1 MVRRHFRFRRLL
13 LALAFAAIA
22 VPVAHAQPG
31 DSGFWTERP
40 VRSEISS
47 HRGTTPTLS
56 QLQAQ
61 AREWRARLD
70 SYATRNGGN
79 PNNAEQAGP
88 KGPDKFNWT
97 DAAIG
102 AAITFGAAAILL
114 AAIAVGRRHRSRPDY
129 AGLAS
134 T

>member
-13 LALAFAAIA
+13 LGLAFAAIA
-22 VPVAHAQPG
+22 VPVAHAQPR

-56 QLQAQ
+56 ELQARQ
-61 AREWRARLD
+61 WRARLD
-70 SYATRNGGN
+70 SYATRNGEN
-79 PNNAEQAGP
+79 LNNAEQAGP
-88 KGPDKFNWT
+88 KGPDSFNWT

-102 AAITFGAAAILL
+102 AAVTFGAAAILL
-114 AAIAVGRRHRSRPDY
+114 AAIAVGRRYRSRPHH